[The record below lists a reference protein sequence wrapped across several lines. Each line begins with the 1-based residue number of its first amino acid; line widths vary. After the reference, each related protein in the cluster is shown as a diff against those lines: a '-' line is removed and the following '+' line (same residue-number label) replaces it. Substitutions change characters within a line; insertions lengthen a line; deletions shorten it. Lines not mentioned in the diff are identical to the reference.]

1 MCVYISI
8 SIWVPGLATPNMH
21 QWHINY
27 FPLKLLRG
35 FLGDSDIK
43 ESVYNLGDLGLIPEL
58 GWSPGE
64 GNGYPL
70 QYSCLGNPMDRGS
83 WQVTVHGIKKNQ
95 TRLSD
100 KHFHFQ
106 SYLRKRQC
114 KRDIGPSLCLLES
127 KKGALPASGGR
138 RSSLSPETG
147 NSRLRSLFNFFFFW
161 GGCGKTVLCGMWDL
175 SLQTKD

>member
-43 ESVYNLGDLGLIPEL
+43 ESIYNLGDLGLIPEL

-83 WQVTVHGIKKNQ
+83 WQVTVHGIAKNQ

-100 KHFHFQ
+100 KHFHL

-114 KRDIGPSLCLLES
+114 KRTLDLLSVSLKARKGPSLHLEVE
-127 KKGALPASGGR
+127 GPPYHQRQEIQGWEAYLI
-138 RSSLSPETG
+138 
-147 NSRLRSLFNFFFFW
+147 FFFFW